1 VKVWAITAAKV
12 LEMSNIDEEG
22 VEKRL
27 TGLQKAAIFLI
38 AIGPKESAQ
47 IVKHLPE
54 ENSDRL
60 AKAIAR
66 LDSVAQET

>member
-1 VKVWAITAAKV
+1 MV
-12 LEMSNIDEEG
+12 EDEV
-22 VEKRL
+22 VEKKL

-54 ENSDRL
+54 EQADRL

-66 LDSVAQET
+66 LDSVAQETVET